1 MKPTL
6 VITMGSTGSG
16 KSKLAKE
23 MIDKLKLDDPKFFL
37 IDDYVENDMKY
48 KQKIKKFSKNKNV
61 RSKLRKPDKKTLK
74 YFDKSYYSVRNN
86 GCKKS

>member
-23 MIDKLKLDDPKFFL
+23 MIDKLKLNNPKFFL
-37 IDDYVENDMKY
+37 IDDYVENY
-48 KQKIKKFSKNKNV
+48 
-61 RSKLRKPDKKTLK
+61 L
-74 YFDKSYYSVRNN
+74 
-86 GCKKS
+86 